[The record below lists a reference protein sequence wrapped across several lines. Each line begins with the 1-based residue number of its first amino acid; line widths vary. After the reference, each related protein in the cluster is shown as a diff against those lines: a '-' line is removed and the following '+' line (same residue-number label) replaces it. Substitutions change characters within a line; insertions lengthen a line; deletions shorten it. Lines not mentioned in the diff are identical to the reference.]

1 MSNPVL
7 NNRIQERFMQ
17 SADSYGAM
25 TISGTVLKTLFLFAI
40 LLTSAFYTFSLMLN
54 GFMDKALML
63 GTVGAIGGL
72 ITAFV
77 IIFSR
82 NEKILAPLAILY
94 SALEG
99 LFIGGISAS
108 FAGKGNLS
116 LVVNAVFAT
125 FAVLAAMLF
134 LYSAKIIKC
143 TEKFQSIVILATFS
157 VLIIYLVTFIMGF
170 FNPAASSVL
179 MGSGNAGILFSILVC
194 IIAASNLI
202 VDFHI
207 VENAKN
213 LNLSKSFEW
222 YGAFSLMVTLIWLY
236 IEVLKLLSKL
246 SSRN

>member
-1 MSNPVL
+1 MSNPAL
-7 NNRIQERFMQ
+7 NNRVQEKFMQ
-17 SADSYGAM
+17 SANSYGAM

-54 GFMDKALML
+54 GFTDKAMMFH
-63 GTVGAIGGL
+63 TVGLIGGF

-82 NEKILAPLAILY
+82 NEKILAPLTILY

-99 LFIGGISAS
+99 FFIGGISAY
-108 FAGKGNLS
+108 FAGRTNLS
-116 LVVNAVFAT
+116 LVIN
-125 FAVLAAMLF
+125 AVLATFVVLVSMLF

-143 TEKFQSIVILATFS
+143 TERFKSIVMLSTFS
-157 VLIIYLVTFIMGF
+157 ICIIYLVTFIMGF
-170 FNPAASSVL
+170 FNPAANSIL
-179 MGSGNAGILFSILVC
+179 TGSGSIGILFSIFVC
-194 IIAASNLI
+194 VTAASNLI
-202 VDFHI
+202 IDFHI
-207 VENAKN
+207 IENAKN

-236 IEVLKLLSKL
+236 IEVLRFLSKL